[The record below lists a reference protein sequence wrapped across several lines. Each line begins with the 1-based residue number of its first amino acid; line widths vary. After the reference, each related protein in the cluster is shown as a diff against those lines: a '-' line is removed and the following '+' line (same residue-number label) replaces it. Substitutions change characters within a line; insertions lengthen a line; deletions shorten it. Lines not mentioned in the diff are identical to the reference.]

1 MQGVAFFGYN
11 DCWNSFPK
19 RKKKREA
26 SLWLEVAY
34 DIGSQTLEEGSM
46 KMIQSSY
53 DLLAEYLKPC
63 LLYMGLFPKGYEI
76 PVSDLL
82 KWWIAEEFVPN
93 IGTLE
98 REETSMSCLSDLVG
112 RNLVMVSKKRANGEM
127 KRCTVLDQ
135 VREFCLRKITEGKF
149 LHHREPHK
157 LYEPVDLNDQRLCMY
172 IHDSMTSSLKERV
185 FWNKS
190 SVHLFG
196 CYIYWI
202 STWIILGLLHF
213 SH

>member
-1 MQGVAFFGYN
+1 
-11 DCWNSFPK
+11 
-19 RKKKREA
+19 
-26 SLWLEVAY
+26 
-34 DIGSQTLEEGSM
+34 
-46 KMIQSSY
+46 MIQSSY

-127 KRCTVLDQ
+127 KPCTVLDQ
-135 VREFCLRKITEGKF
+135 VHEFCLRKITEGKF

-172 IHDSMTSSLKERV
+172 IHDSMTSSLKERESFGISQASV
-185 FWNKS
+185 ELIAHPKFSISDNK
-190 SVHLFG
+190 HLFPLLN
-196 CYIYWI
+196 
-202 STWIILGLLHF
+202 ILRLIRVLHLLDFYLDNSWAAAFQSLTHKVPCNF
-213 SH
+213 C